1 MSCKVLPIELRQ
13 LIGSYWPNNIMV
25 HALVTIVL
33 CLVSK
38 IEINDSQLAMI
49 RRMIKIVN
57 ETLIDNG
64 FRSSFEEKDGKFIL
78 HQDYSQFID
87 YNVFVALINLARN
100 TVLQQWLVA
109 RLNMHWKQNGSN
121 RRLVLTGFNASS
133 NSYEMVQIK

>member
-1 MSCKVLPIELRQ
+1 
-13 LIGSYWPNNIMV
+13 MV